1 MLDHC
6 WSHKYLNK
14 HFNTEVNPI
23 IYQPY
28 TKSLLSQIKRLNFI
42 AIYIQHITDSL
53 TINGNFNKLNQ
64 LK

>member
-28 TKSLLSQIKRLNFI
+28 TKSQLSQIKRLNFI
-42 AIYIQHITDSL
+42 AIYIQHITDS
-53 TINGNFNKLNQ
+53 NQ
-64 LK
+64 WEF